1 MAKDLNLETA
11 GRNTVAIH
19 AGEHPDAESGASSPN
34 LVMSSTFV
42 TESPVGFSANEI
54 TDETPYVYTRWANP
68 TTKQLEDK
76 ISALEG
82 AEATACFASGMAAAT
97 AVCLTELSAGDRF
110 VVSEFSYPGIAELA
124 RDTLPRF
131 GVEVVPADL
140 SDLDAAAAA
149 IQNGTKLVF
158 VDTPCNPIMRL
169 TDIAAVAKIAHAAG
183 ARLIVDNTF
192 ASPMVTNPLELGADY
207 VMHSLTKYIGGHGDA
222 MGGSVSGRTDLIRGL
237 VAEAAIHHGGAISPF
252 NSWLIARGAAT
263 LPLRMRAH
271 AETAHTVAVFLED
284 HPQIERVIYPG
295 LDSHPQRDLIQ
306 RQMHSPSAMMQFRLK
321 GGLAANEHA
330 AQRLAERLNIIHY
343 AVSLGHHR
351 SLVCW
356 MPSDAMLD
364 SSFRVDAAGRQRYY
378 DWAGDGIFR
387 LSIGLEDAADLTAD
401 ITQALG
407 N

>member
-1 MAKDLNLETA
+1 MAKDLDPTA
-11 GRNTVAIH
+11 AGPSTVAVH
-19 AGEHPDAESGASSPN
+19 AGERPDPDSGASSPN

-42 TESPVGFSANEI
+42 TETPVGFSAHEI

-68 TTKQLEDK
+68 TIKQLEDK
-76 ISALEG
+76 ISAFEG
-82 AEATACFASGMAAAT
+82 AEATACFASGMAAAA
-97 AVCLTELSAGDRF
+97 AVLFTELSSGDRF

-131 GVEVVPADL
+131 GVDVVPADL
-140 SDLDAAAAA
+140 SDLDAAQAA
-149 IQNGTKLVF
+149 IQSGTKLVF
-158 VDTPCNPIMRL
+158 IDTPCNPIMRL
-169 TDIAAVAKIAHAAG
+169 TDIEAVAKIAHAAG
-183 ARLIVDNTF
+183 ARVIVDNTF
-192 ASPMVTNPLELGADY
+192 ATPVATNPLALGADY

-237 VAEAAIHHGGAISPF
+237 VAEATIHHGGAISPF
-252 NSWLIARGAAT
+252 NAWLIARGAAT

-271 AETAHTVAVFLED
+271 AEAATAVAGFLED
-284 HPQIERVIYPG
+284 HPQVERVVYPG
-295 LDSHPQRDLIQ
+295 LDGHPQRDLVA
-306 RQMHSPSAMMQFRLK
+306 RQMRSASAMMQFRLK
-321 GGLAANEHA
+321 GGAAANERA
-330 AQRLAERLNIIHY
+330 AHRLAERLKIVHY

-364 SSFRVDAAGRQRYY
+364 SSFRVDDAGRQRYR

-401 ITQALG
+401 IAQALG